1 MLQVF
6 RSLPVA
12 SAVYRADTLPATA
25 PPYARDTVTLGWEE
39 RLKGRSRRRSDSG
52 VEFATTLPRGTVLR
66 EGDCLVLDAHSL
78 VVTVIERAEPVFVV
92 EPRTAEEWGL
102 YGYLIGNSHQPV
114 MLVDGAIVC
123 PDVPGMEQVLT
134 QHDISFSRATRP
146 FTPVSLMLDHRHA

>member
-12 SAVYRADTLPATA
+12 SAVYRDELLPAVA
-25 PPYARDTVTLGWEE
+25 RSFARDTVTLGWED

-66 EGDCLVLDAHSL
+66 EGDCFVLDAHAL
-78 VVTVIERAEPVFVV
+78 VVIVIERPEPVFVV

-134 QHDISFSRATRP
+134 QHEIRFSRAMRP
-146 FTPVSLMLDHRHA
+146 FTPVSFLLDHHH